1 MMIKVY
7 SSVIFEAIFIFFQGY
22 PWLILPWLILKF
34 ALMMLIGGFALM
46 VVILMGIYKDEN
58 TKTGDIIAIGVCL
71 AVVGGKY

>member
-1 MMIKVY
+1 
-7 SSVIFEAIFIFFQGY
+7 
-22 PWLILPWLILKF
+22 
-34 ALMMLIGGFALM
+34 MMLIGGFALM